1 MLLVFVVRES
11 EDGRGGLDD
20 YDEEYINDYLETY
33 LTEE

>member
-11 EDGRGGLDD
+11 EDERGGLDD
-20 YDEEYINDYLETY
+20 YDKDYIHDYLETY